1 MGEWLRNDDNLAHI
15 AHVDGEYKVNMIFY
29 WAMINAS
36 EAVFYVETSG
46 LTEWRK
52 SVVIRGVYNECGC
65 GGRRGRGRGRASTAC
80 ATKVTETEETYLPD
94 DSSSSESET
103 NAGNYDVWMNYLINK
118 HHVLF
123 IIFYFTILLLLL
135 QINLTA
141 SGRELP
147 VCARP
152 HMRPGDLLELV

>member
-29 WAMINAS
+29 RAMINAP

-52 SVVIRGVYNECGC
+52 SVVIRGVYNQRGR
-65 GGRRGRGRGRASTAC
+65 GGRHCRGRGRASTAR
-80 ATKVTETEETYLPD
+80 ATKVNETEETYLPD

-103 NAGNYDVWMNYLINK
+103 NAGNYDV
-118 HHVLF
+118 
-123 IIFYFTILLLLL
+123 
-135 QINLTA
+135 
-141 SGRELP
+141 
-147 VCARP
+147 
-152 HMRPGDLLELV
+152 

>member
-1 MGEWLRNDDNLAHI
+1 MRNDDNLAHI

-29 WAMINAS
+29 RAMMNAP

-52 SVVIRGVYNECGC
+52 SVVIRGVYNQRGR
-65 GGRRGRGRGRASTAC
+65 GGMRGRGRGRARTVR
-80 ATKVTETEETYLPD
+80 ATKANETEETYLPA

-103 NAGNYDVWMNYLINK
+103 NVGNYDVCTNYLINT
-118 HHVLF
+118 HNVLF
-123 IIFYFTILLLLL
+123 IIFYFTILSLLL

-141 SGRELP
+141 SGRKLP

-152 HMRPGDLLELV
+152 HMRPGDLLELI

>member
-29 WAMINAS
+29 RAMINAP

-52 SVVIRGVYNECGC
+52 SVVIRGVYNQRGH
-65 GGRRGRGRGRASTAC
+65 GGRRCRGRGRASTAC
-80 ATKVTETEETYLPD
+80 ATKVNETEETYLPD

-103 NAGNYDVWMNYLINK
+103 NSGNYDV
-118 HHVLF
+118 
-123 IIFYFTILLLLL
+123 
-135 QINLTA
+135 
-141 SGRELP
+141 
-147 VCARP
+147 
-152 HMRPGDLLELV
+152 

>member
-29 WAMINAS
+29 RAMVNAP

-52 SVVIRGVYNECGC
+52 SVVIRGVYNQHGH
-65 GGRRGRGRGRASTAC
+65 GGRHCCGQGRASTVR
-80 ATKVTETEETYLPD
+80 ATKVNETEETYLPD

-103 NAGNYDVWMNYLINK
+103 NAGNYDV
-118 HHVLF
+118 
-123 IIFYFTILLLLL
+123 
-135 QINLTA
+135 
-141 SGRELP
+141 
-147 VCARP
+147 
-152 HMRPGDLLELV
+152 

>member
-29 WAMINAS
+29 RAMINAP

-52 SVVIRGVYNECGC
+52 SVVIRGVYNQCGR
-65 GGRRGRGRGRASTAC
+65 GGRHCRGQGRARTVC
-80 ATKVTETEETYLPD
+80 ATKVNETEEMYLPD

-103 NAGNYDVWMNYLINK
+103 NAGNYDV
-118 HHVLF
+118 
-123 IIFYFTILLLLL
+123 
-135 QINLTA
+135 
-141 SGRELP
+141 
-147 VCARP
+147 
-152 HMRPGDLLELV
+152 